1 MCVAV
6 CVTVCVKIALKGFLH
21 SKEPLKRATHKSS
34 ILYQT
39 RPVFHAKS
47 PAKRCS
53 CSGAVQTAV
62 ESKTFQDAETEVD
75 NTWFV
80 ENAPRSSKKNSRGT
94 AVTPA
99 AGSGQEAG
107 DRDDDADEG
116 TGGLSEEEVVLYSLL
131 FEYRGDCMPRDTCVL
146 TFSDLWQAMRVLNK
160 FKTLREKMYF
170 MRVGFERDS
179 IEFKSGIKE
188 SLQHKLDVQQE
199 LDLDVTMLRKKLDQ
213 MVEIA
218 RADRVGITE
227 IEGKVANRMVLDLC
241 DESICLIEHV
251 GTVSGESPSRL
262 ACELLLDMDFE
273 ETVGNHDSL
282 MVAIATDVARACGG
296 TVDKIKVRGLRS
308 GPVIADLILC
318 AGLQEG
324 KTSMNTFDF
333 LKAQQK
339 DPDSVLHKGAVTSKI
354 IDLRLKKCYVKN
366 QAKASANL
374 KLLQGVPRML
384 LDLEN
389 VLEGI
394 EGALADPVTLSN
406 DPTMYAPDQDRPS
419 SAVVA
424 QLRPLLAIAR
434 MKLGAGLAEN
444 QLDFSLIAKVHN
456 KFQKSFHESRDE
468 LFQDYA
474 TKPLLSEQKG
484 ARQRAQTPPSIPG
497 GTAVNH
503 DALKA
508 SWKVQVPASP
518 NFFPVATGSRRD
530 AAERERQE
538 KHRKHTAQ
546 SGVLNPGAVVE
557 DVSYTANASHAASSS
572 YAASQLMKERDNFR
586 QKSGFYTSS
595 SNSLFGEQS
604 NKSSASSKTGTPSN
618 NMDAYSALPINDAFF
633 GTAMH
638 SASSDIDPQ
647 RDQSRPSEPDAR
659 LNSSLPSA
667 PPREEESLQ
676 SHYPME
682 NSKKSM
688 RSAASYN
695 R

>member
-1 MCVAV
+1 M
-6 CVTVCVKIALKGFLH
+6 
-21 SKEPLKRATHKSS
+21 
-34 ILYQT
+34 
-39 RPVFHAKS
+39 FHAKS
-47 PAKRCS
+47 PAKHRS

-80 ENAPRSSKKNSRGT
+80 ENAPRFSKKNSRST

-107 DRDDDADEG
+107 DGEDDADEG
-116 TGGLSEEEVVLYSLL
+116 RGGLSEEQVVLYYCL
-131 FEYRGDCMPRDTCVL
+131 FEYRGDCMPCDTCVL

-160 FKTLREKMYF
+160 FKTLREKLYF

-188 SLQHKLDVQQE
+188 RLQHKLDVQQE
-199 LDLDVTMLRKKLDQ
+199 LDLDVMMLRKKLDQ

-218 RADRVGITE
+218 HADRVGITE
-227 IEGKVANRMVLDLC
+227 TEGKVANRMVLDLC

-354 IDLRLKKCYVKN
+354 IDLRLKKCYAKN
-366 QAKASANL
+366 QPKASANL

-424 QLRPLLAIAR
+424 QLRPLLAVAR
-434 MKLGAGLAEN
+434 MKFGAGLAEN

-456 KFQKSFHESRDE
+456 KFRKSFHESRDE
-468 LFQDYA
+468 LFQDYT
-474 TKPLLSEQKG
+474 TKPLPSEQKAAQQKG
-484 ARQRAQTPPSIPG
+484 AQQRAHTPPSIPG

-518 NFFPVATGSRRD
+518 NFVPVATGSRRD

-538 KHRKHTAQ
+538 KHIKHTAQ
-546 SGVLNPGAVVE
+546 SGALNPGPVVE
-557 DVSYTANASHAASSS
+557 DASD
-572 YAASQLMKERDNFR
+572 AASQLMKQRDNFR

-604 NKSSASSKTGTPSN
+604 NKRSASSKTGTPSN
-618 NMDAYSALPINDAFF
+618 NMDAYTASPINDAFF

-638 SASSDIDPQ
+638 SASSGDIDPQ
-647 RDQSRPSEPDAR
+647 RDQSRTSEPDAR
-659 LNSSLPSA
+659 VIFSLPSA
-667 PPREEESLQ
+667 PPHEEESLQ
-676 SHYPME
+676 SHDPME